1 MLDQRQGKLRITDT
15 GLRVDVDTALTV
27 TNTKRVKVT
36 VLLDR
41 MGSVTGVDLRPDGF
55 AGIVVMIGTHES
67 VAKSEAGVEVSLHED
82 ANGQLAFIDLP
93 RRFSHSAKT
102 LF

>member
-1 MLDQRQGKLRITDT
+1 
-15 GLRVDVDTALTV
+15 
-27 TNTKRVKVT
+27 
-36 VLLDR
+36 
-41 MGSVTGVDLRPDGF
+41 MGSVTGIDMRPDGF

-67 VAKSEAGVEVSLHED
+67 VAKSEANVDVAVNED
-82 ANGQLAFIDLP
+82 ASGNLASIDLP